1 MEPRDPGRAPR
12 WEFTRR
18 HTVII
23 CQQGTRLTDARGTAH
38 ELPREGEE
46 GGLLPLRRV
55 REEGDEARHLALLE
69 DTLAVVAAHGR
80 AVRTQTRRVQRAAVV
95 GRDRLA
101 PLGQDELELVGG
113 RERVAI
119 ARAEGRQQLA
129 QQLQCR
135 LVVLLV
141 GGGSVGGRALL
152 AALDGAD
159 GVIGREMPDVTLME
173 ALWAGN
179 AEVLDER
186 LKEGEEVDW
195 GA

>member
-1 MEPRDPGRAPR
+1 M
-12 WEFTRR
+12 
-18 HTVII
+18 
-23 CQQGTRLTDARGTAH
+23 
-38 ELPREGEE
+38 
-46 GGLLPLRRV
+46 
-55 REEGDEARHLALLE
+55 
-69 DTLAVVAAHGR
+69 
-80 AVRTQTRRVQRAAVV
+80 RTQTRRVQRAAVV

-119 ARAEGRQQLA
+119 ARAESRQELA

-159 GVIGREMPDVTLME
+159 GAPTCDDRATTASIIVGDLITFPTASTQGPPPSSRSISFQIVS
-173 ALWAGN
+173 
-179 AEVLDER
+179 
-186 LKEGEEVDW
+186 
-195 GA
+195 